1 MNTETHLGELKLRR
15 LSAGELAGSDAET
28 SRAHAAACALCGTKL
43 RALADEQRRFEEAIP
58 FERFAAGVERAA
70 RTPKAVPTPR
80 LRWLY
85 PVMAVAAAGLVSV
98 SAYSLIE
105 AGQPGFN
112 HLKGTGSGI
121 EVVVAGPANGP
132 QRQASEN
139 PFTPEALSS
148 GERVRIG
155 YKNAEHR
162 FLTSVSIDDQGQV
175 TPLYPEA
182 GPSLPAASD
191 RQVHYL
197 PGSLEFTGKGTERL
211 VVILSDEPLD
221 AAQVQSAAH
230 EAYDAAHGD
239 VTKLDHLDVPGEQF
253 HRTFLKP

>member
-1 MNTETHLGELKLRR
+1 MMTETHLGELKLRR
-15 LSAGELAGSDAET
+15 LSAGELAGPEDEA
-28 SRAHAAACALCGTKL
+28 SRAHAAACALCTSKL
-43 RALADEQRRFEEAIP
+43 RALADEQRRFEEQLP
-58 FERFAAGVERAA
+58 FERFAAGVERAIRA
-70 RTPKAVPTPR
+70 PRAAPAPR

-85 PVMAVAAAGLVSV
+85 PVMAVAAACLISV
-98 SAYSLIE
+98 SAWSLIE
-105 AGQPGFN
+105 KGQPGFN
-112 HLKGTGSGI
+112 HLKGSGAGI

-139 PFTPEALSS
+139 PFAPEALSS

-162 FLTSVSIDDQGQV
+162 FLTSVSIDEQGQV
-175 TPLYPEA
+175 TALYPET
-182 GPSLPAASD
+182 GPSLPAAAD

-197 PGSLEFTGKGTERL
+197 PDSVVFTGKGTERL

-221 AAQVQSAAH
+221 VAQVQNAAR
-230 EAYDAAHGD
+230 AAFDGARGD
-239 VTKLDHLDVPGEQF
+239 LTRLDRLDVPGEQF